1 MIVTIDLISV
11 LTGLL
16 IISGVVFL
24 IFLIIAI
31 ARLIQTLTKVNKMLD
46 QVREPIVATTR
57 QLPDLVGKFDRI
69 TGNVELVAD
78 SAKATIP
85 PVLEDVK
92 TVTNTVRESV
102 TSVGDTVHEVS
113 DDLHGFFAGKNDT
126 AVNIGS
132 IVSIVTTAF
141 DIISHFIPQKKSK
154 SCRSRSRRK

>member
-16 IISGVVFL
+16 IICGVVLL
-24 IFLIIAI
+24 IFLVIAI
-31 ARLIQTLTKVNKMLD
+31 ARLIQTLTKVNKLLD
-46 QVREPIVATTR
+46 QIHEPVAATTR

-69 TGNVELVAD
+69 SGNIELVAD

-85 PVLEDVK
+85 PVLDDVK

-113 DDLHGFFAGKNDT
+113 DDLHGFFAGKSDT

-132 IVSIVTTAF
+132 VVSIVTTAF
-141 DIISHFIPQKKSK
+141 DIISHFIPQKSK
-154 SCRSRSRRK
+154 SRKRRSRRR